1 MSANPSTDFAG
12 LANPELYINRE
23 LSLLEFHR
31 RVLAQ
36 AQEERVPLLERLR
49 YLCISS
55 SVLDEFFEIRVAGL
69 KQQEAYRAT
78 QRGPDNL
85 SPSEQLRRI
94 FETVREL
101 VEEQYRVLN
110 EDLLPSLDDQGIR
123 ILDPDEWSSK
133 QRQWLKRYFK
143 RELAPI
149 MSPIALDPAHPFPQP
164 LNKSLTF
171 IVTLEGEDAFGRR
184 SGKAIVQAPRALSR
198 VVRLPESCAATPNE
212 FVLLSSIIEV
222 HVGDLFPGMKSTGC
236 FQFRVTRNSDLF
248 VDMEEV
254 DDLLRALEGELSS
267 RRFGDAVRLEVA
279 RDCPDPLEAFL
290 TGQFHLKPEDVYR
303 CSGPVNL
310 MRLATVPDLVDRPE
324 LKFPG
329 FTPGIPDR
337 LRNANDMFEVIRQGD
352 VLLHHPF
359 ESFAPFI
366 DFLRQ
371 AAADPQVLSIRQTLY
386 RTGTESAV
394 VEALRDAATNGKEV
408 LVVIELRARFDE
420 EANIELANYLQRA
433 GAQVVY
439 GVVGHKT
446 HAKMSMVIRRE
457 GRPLRR
463 YVHLGTGN
471 YHTRTTRLYTDYGLF
486 TCDPDIGDDV
496 QQLFQQLTS
505 MGKTSGLKKLL
516 QAPFT
521 MHSSMLVFIERE
533 AENARAGRPARI
545 LAKMN
550 SLIEPQVI
558 QALYAASQAG
568 VKIDLVVR
576 GVCGLRP
583 GIEGVSENVTVRS
596 IIGRFLEHTRVFYF
610 ENEGDPRVYLS
621 SADWM
626 NRNFFDRVEA
636 CFPIEDASLRD
647 RIYRELGMYLGDNCQ
662 SWMLA
667 ADGKYR
673 RLVSPEGERRSAQEG
688 LLEELAGD

>member
-123 ILDPDEWSSK
+123 ILDPEEWSSK

-254 DDLLRALEGELSS
+254 YDLLRALE
-267 RRFGDAVRLEVA
+267 
-279 RDCPDPLEAFL
+279 
-290 TGQFHLKPEDVYR
+290 
-303 CSGPVNL
+303 
-310 MRLATVPDLVDRPE
+310 
-324 LKFPG
+324 
-329 FTPGIPDR
+329 
-337 LRNANDMFEVIRQGD
+337 
-352 VLLHHPF
+352 
-359 ESFAPFI
+359 
-366 DFLRQ
+366 
-371 AAADPQVLSIRQTLY
+371 
-386 RTGTESAV
+386 
-394 VEALRDAATNGKEV
+394 
-408 LVVIELRARFDE
+408 
-420 EANIELANYLQRA
+420 
-433 GAQVVY
+433 
-439 GVVGHKT
+439 
-446 HAKMSMVIRRE
+446 
-457 GRPLRR
+457 
-463 YVHLGTGN
+463 
-471 YHTRTTRLYTDYGLF
+471 
-486 TCDPDIGDDV
+486 
-496 QQLFQQLTS
+496 
-505 MGKTSGLKKLL
+505 
-516 QAPFT
+516 
-521 MHSSMLVFIERE
+521 
-533 AENARAGRPARI
+533 
-545 LAKMN
+545 
-550 SLIEPQVI
+550 
-558 QALYAASQAG
+558 
-568 VKIDLVVR
+568 
-576 GVCGLRP
+576 
-583 GIEGVSENVTVRS
+583 
-596 IIGRFLEHTRVFYF
+596 
-610 ENEGDPRVYLS
+610 
-621 SADWM
+621 
-626 NRNFFDRVEA
+626 
-636 CFPIEDASLRD
+636 
-647 RIYRELGMYLGDNCQ
+647 
-662 SWMLA
+662 
-667 ADGKYR
+667 
-673 RLVSPEGERRSAQEG
+673 
-688 LLEELAGD
+688 